1 MTSLMSFE
9 TPKHNTAAESTGE
22 SNAHELI
29 AEVLGVL
36 EDGFPDEEA
45 HQHALSSLRTAKLLA
60 SDPETKTAIDRILD
74 EIGTRYGRL

>member
-1 MTSLMSFE
+1 MSFE
-9 TPKHNTAAESTGE
+9 IPKRNTAAESTGE

-36 EDGFPDEEA
+36 EDGFPDEET

-60 SDPETKTAIDRILD
+60 SDPETKTAIDHILD
-74 EIGTRYGRL
+74 EIGARYGRL